1 MSRARRK
8 RRKAASPRRQRHRRQ
23 PTIRTSSPIDGVS
36 LSCRDGTVGHELHTL
51 LATTVDSLGVLVDGG
66 EGDLPPPAARLIR
79 MAYDRSRRLQRLDNA
94 LLDGEKSG
102 SDQAPPALPVTA
114 TSAAGATTHAAM
126 PTSQTGDRLP
136 RILHLDDD
144 HDVLDVV
151 AETLRAYA
159 EIVSTSSIDEA
170 RRLLADTTIDLAVID
185 LSLGSD
191 GALDLLSELRTL
203 TGKSL
208 PIVVLSGRDVD
219 PDVAAGVDAVLV
231 KSRESLEQLVDIL
244 RRTASLNAVPR
255 RQHGGSRRLRWG

>member
-1 MSRARRK
+1 M
-8 RRKAASPRRQRHRRQ
+8 
-23 PTIRTSSPIDGVS
+23 D
-36 LSCRDGTVGHELHTL
+36 C
-51 LATTVDSLGVLVDGG
+51 LGVLVDGG

-79 MAYDRSRRLQRLDNA
+79 MAYDHSRRVQRLVNT

-102 SDQAPPALPVTA
+102 SDQAPPALPATAKSPATA
-114 TSAAGATTHAAM
+114 TTQAAV
-126 PTSQTGDRLP
+126 PTSQTSDRLP

-170 RRLLADTTIDLAVID
+170 RHLLADTAIDLAVID
-185 LSLGSD
+185 LSLASA
-191 GALDLLSELRTL
+191 GALDLLSELRTS
-203 TGKSL
+203 TSKSL
-208 PIVVLSGRDVD
+208 PIVVLSGSDVD

-255 RQHGGSRRLRWG
+255 RQHGGLRRLRWD